1 MGLIHSP
8 RIVRDSLILY
18 VDAANPKSYSG
29 SGTTWKDLSD
39 RGHDMTLVNGPTFN
53 SGFGGYLKFDGSNDS
68 ATVEIDNLAGTTKDV
83 TMSIWMDGDYGNS
96 THRGI
101 IGFRETANNNGFYIL
116 RLNNTNDQLEM
127 RIANSAGQS
136 DVKNA
141 SNNKPTVNTRI
152 WCNLCFTYSNS
163 NTLITGY
170 YNGEKLGSSS
180 ANATAFESSMN
191 TFAIA
196 RSVHSGAHYANM
208 KASSAMLYE
217 KCLSTSEVQQNYN
230 ALKGRFGL

>member
-1 MGLIHSP
+1 MSTRYNPSID
-8 RIVRDSLILY
+8 RDSLILY
-18 VDAANPKSYSG
+18 VDAANPKSYPG
-29 SGTTWKDLSD
+29 SGTTWKDLSG

-68 ATVEIDNLAGTTKDV
+68 ATVEIGNLAGTTKDA
-83 TMSIWMDGDYGNS
+83 TMSIWMDGDYATSN
-96 THRGI
+96 HKGI
-101 IGFRETANNNGFYIL
+101 IGFRETANNNGFFIL
-116 RLNNTNDQLEM
+116 RLAGTNDQLEI
-127 RIANSAGQS
+127 RLANSAGQF

-141 SNNKPTVNTRI
+141 SNNKPFVNSRI

-170 YNGEKLGSSS
+170 YNGEKLGSTST
-180 ANATAFESSMN
+180 NATAFQSNMK

-196 RSVHSGAHYANM
+196 RSVHSTGHYANM

>member
-18 VDAANPKSYSG
+18 VDAANPKSYPG
-29 SGTTWKDLSD
+29 SGTTWKDLSG
-39 RGHDMTLVNGPTFN
+39 RGHDMTLVNEPTFN

-68 ATVEIDNLAGTTKDV
+68 ATVEIGNLAGTTKDA
-83 TMSIWMDGDYGNS
+83 TMSIWMDGDYGTSN
-96 THRGI
+96 HKGI
-101 IGFRETANNNGFYIL
+101 IGFREAANNNGFFIL
-116 RLNNTNDQLEM
+116 RLSGTNDQLEI
-127 RIANSAGQS
+127 RLANSAGQF

-141 SNNKPTVNTRI
+141 SNNKPVVNSRI

-170 YNGEKLGSSS
+170 YNGEKLGSTST
-180 ANATAFESSMN
+180 NATAFQSNMK

-196 RSVHSGAHYANM
+196 RSVHSSGHYASM